1 MSNYKNPVKVIYS
14 ENWFD
19 ELGQLFD
26 QLNMS
31 NPIIVTSNGN
41 RERLNLSSIFPEF
54 EIFSNVKS
62 NPNFNDCSKIL
73 KLCNENN

>member
-14 ENWFD
+14 DNWFD

-41 RERLNLSSIFPEF
+41 RERLNLSSSSF
-54 EIFSNVKS
+54 FSIS
-62 NPNFNDCSKIL
+62 N
-73 KLCNENN
+73 